1 MEIKR
6 REQGK
11 PCWRMNHTS
20 FYGYPERQEA
30 GLRWELRGSHS
41 QALAKKRQNQV
52 SLSGPV
58 HRALR
63 LAI

>member
-11 PCWRMNHTS
+11 PCWRTNHTS

-41 QALAKKRQNQV
+41 QRKDRTKCHF
-52 SLSGPV
+52 GPV